1 MKRMGHT
8 SLEVS
13 GKGKLWGRGVMN
25 NKWLNIDEEKSYKK
39 IIRCRE
45 TGELE
50 HLGKCLYRRI
60 CKRGS
65 IGN

>member
-1 MKRMGHT
+1 
-8 SLEVS
+8 
-13 GKGKLWGRGVMN
+13 MN